1 VNRKRI
7 KLTIFIVGLVFV
19 LRGQVRSS
27 DFASEVVSYKGPFG
41 STPYDDPQ
49 SVLGKPTR
57 WVYDD
62 WEEET
67 YACSLVSPAYE
78 TDPNGGKLVVTIKS
92 GAYIIIRFD
101 HRVSDDIGNPYG
113 IDFIVFG
120 NCFFRSGGYLT
131 PDTDMDQYFLTNP
144 ASVNAEPVMV
154 SVAQNAGGPWYSFA
168 SRPYGDTAFPTNAFA
183 WDRDANSWAA
193 ELDWLKPVDPALSV
207 SDFSGLSVADAI
219 ELYDGSA
226 GGTGFDLKDLDPNDY
241 AALAADPNTGRKWI
255 KYIKVEYIS
264 PSEGEIDGFSDV
276 AGGGDYKHPP
286 GDLNVDGKVDY
297 SDLAIFGDYW
307 LYTITDH
314 KNAAVIADLY
324 EDGVIDFRDFAVLA
338 NNWRKCTIGCN

>member
-1 VNRKRI
+1 MYKKSVC
-7 KLTIFIVGLVFV
+7 IFILFLSTIPAAG
-19 LRGQVRSS
+19 S
-27 DFASEVVSYKGPFG
+27 DFAAGVVSYSGPFG
-41 STPYDDPQ
+41 SSPYNDPC

-101 HRVSDDIGNPYG
+101 HRVSDDIGNLYG

-120 NCFFRSGGYLT
+120 NPFFRYNSEDPIT
-131 PDTDMDQYFLTNP
+131 PDTDMDQCFLTNP
-144 ASVNAEPVMV
+144 ASVNAEPVKV

-168 SRPYGDTAFPTNAFA
+168 SGPYGDTAFPTNAFA
-183 WDRDANSWAA
+183 WNRDANSWAA

-226 GGTGFDLKDLDPNDY
+226 GGTGFDLRDLAPSDY
-241 AALAADPNTGRKWI
+241 AALAVDPNTGRKWI

-276 AGGGDYKHPP
+276 VGGGDYQHPA

-307 LYTITDH
+307 LCNITSY